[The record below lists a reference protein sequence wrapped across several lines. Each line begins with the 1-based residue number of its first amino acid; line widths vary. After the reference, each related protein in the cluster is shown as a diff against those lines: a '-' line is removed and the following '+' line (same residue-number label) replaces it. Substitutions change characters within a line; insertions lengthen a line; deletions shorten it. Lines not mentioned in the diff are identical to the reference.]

1 MALRASQDD
10 YRDWLSTRGYLV
22 GTKRGGRLGN
32 LPATLS
38 RHSLDQEGPAALAKL
53 ATLIALLA
61 LAASRAVAAPPASM
75 ADILAASPLSDWRA
89 LDPKNTVYMQLPKG
103 RVIIELAPRFAP
115 HHVANIRI
123 LIREGYF
130 DGLAIV
136 RVQDDYVVQWA
147 DPDEK
152 RSVGVAAAT
161 LKAEFD
167 RSFDA
172 VEPFTPLP
180 DADTYAA
187 STGFADGFPAARDMA
202 TAKTWLTHC
211 YGMVG
216 VGRDNDADSGGGTEL
231 YAVIGHAPRQLDRN
245 VTLVGRVV
253 RGIELLSSLPRG
265 TEALGFYKT
274 AAERA
279 PILTV
284 KLAEDVPSKDRV
296 DLVAL
301 RTDSPTFTRLLQNRR
316 FRKDDWYK
324 TPAGHIDVCNMPL
337 PVRDATAK

>member
-1 MALRASQDD
+1 LHRF
-10 YRDWLSTRGYLV
+10 
-22 GTKRGGRLGN
+22 
-32 LPATLS
+32 ATFF
-38 RHSLDQEGPAALAKL
+38 
-53 ATLIALLA
+53 TLLA
-61 LAASRAVAAPPASM
+61 LAAPRAMAASPASM
-75 ADILAASPLSDWRA
+75 ADILAASPSADWRP
-89 LDPKNTVYMQLPKG
+89 LDPRHTMYLQLPKG

-115 HHVANIRI
+115 RHVANIEA
-123 LIREGYF
+123 LIREHYF

-147 DPDEK
+147 DPDGK
-152 RSVGVAAAT
+152 RSVGAASAT

-167 RSFDA
+167 RLFDNA
-172 VEPFTPLP
+172 EPFTALP
-180 DADTYAA
+180 DPDTYAP
-187 STGFADGFPAARDMA
+187 STGFADGFPSARDPV
-202 TAKTWLTHC
+202 TGRTWLTHC

-253 RGIELLSSLPRG
+253 RGIELMSSLPRG

-274 AAERA
+274 AAEHV
-279 PILTV
+279 PILSV
-284 KLAEDVPSKDRV
+284 KLAADVPAAERT

-301 RTDSPTFTRLLQNRR
+301 RTDRVTFARLLDNRR

-337 PVRDATAK
+337 PVRDAEAR

>member
-1 MALRASQDD
+1 
-10 YRDWLSTRGYLV
+10 
-22 GTKRGGRLGN
+22 
-32 LPATLS
+32 LS
-38 RHSLDQEGPAALAKL
+38 RL
-53 ATLIALLA
+53 ATFFTLLVLTA
-61 LAASRAVAAPPASM
+61 PQAMAAPPASM
-75 ADILAASPLSDWRA
+75 ADILATSPSSDWRE
-89 LDPKNTVYMQLPKG
+89 LDPENTIYLQMPAG

-115 HHVANIRI
+115 HHVSNIKT

-152 RSVGVAAAT
+152 RSVGKAAAT
-161 LKAEFD
+161 LRAEFD
-167 RSFDA
+167 RPLDPS
-172 VEPFTPLP
+172 EPFTPLP
-180 DADTYAA
+180 DPDTYAA
-187 STGFADGFPAARDMA
+187 ATGFVDGFPTARD
-202 TAKTWLTHC
+202 TRLGKSWLTHC

-253 RGIELLSSLPRG
+253 RGIEMMSSLPRG

-274 AAERA
+274 AAERT
-279 PILTV
+279 PILSV
-284 KLAEDVPSKDRV
+284 RIAVDLPAKDRSN
-296 DLVAL
+296 LQAL
-301 RTDSPTFTRLLQNRR
+301 RTDSATFARLTQNRR

-337 PVRDATAK
+337 PVRDASTR

>member
-1 MALRASQDD
+1 MA
-10 YRDWLSTRGYLV
+10 
-22 GTKRGGRLGN
+22 RLA
-32 LPATLS
+32 P
-38 RHSLDQEGPAALAKL
+38 
-53 ATLIALLA
+53 LIALLI
-61 LAASRAVAAPPASM
+61 LAAPQVVAAPPPPPPPPPEASM
-75 ADILAASPLSDWRA
+75 ADILAASAPSDWRM
-89 LDPKNTVYMQLPKG
+89 LDPENTVYMQLPSG
-103 RVIIELAPRFAP
+103 RVIIELEPRFAP
-115 HHVANIRI
+115 RHVANIKT

-130 DGLAIV
+130 NGLAIV

-152 RSVGVAAAT
+152 RSVGTAAVA

-167 RSFDA
+167 RLFERS
-172 VEPFTPLP
+172 EPFTPLP
-180 DADTYAA
+180 DPDTYAP
-187 STGFADGFPAARDMA
+187 STGFADGFPAARDPA
-202 TAKTWLTHC
+202 TGKTWLTHC

-253 RGIELLSSLPRG
+253 RGIELMSSLPRG

-274 AAERA
+274 AAERT
-279 PILTV
+279 PIVSV
-284 KLAEDVPSKDRV
+284 KLAADVAAADRV
-296 DLVAL
+296 SLVAL
-301 RTDSPTFTRLLQNRR
+301 RTDSATFQKLIQNRR

-337 PVRDATAK
+337 PVRDFSAK